1 MEVHAKGASE
11 KMFPSVV
18 FLYSQKPSDA
28 LRQALDRIRINT
40 EVSYMEVPANTA
52 TCECFQRIRVPAL
65 LLYNVDGVETA
76 AAVGTDS
83 ILSLIEHQF

>member
-1 MEVHAKGASE
+1 
-11 KMFPSVV
+11 MFPSVV
-18 FLYSQKPSDA
+18 FLYNQEPSDV
-28 LRQALDRIRINT
+28 LRQALDQIRT
-40 EVSYMEVPANTA
+40 HAEVSYMEVPANTA

-65 LLYNVDGVETA
+65 LLYNAEGVETA